1 MFLVLLLVTRPGHA
15 SSKAQNHKLVKDVD
29 KIVSKMACAKYKIL
43 KSNWLPAVPVSTDGT
58 V

>member
-1 MFLVLLLVTRPGHA
+1 MTRPRHA
-15 SSKAQNHKLVKDVD
+15 SSKAQNHKLVIDVD

-43 KSNWLPAVPVSTDGT
+43 KSDWLPAVPVSTNGT